1 MNKQKIEDERELNA
15 SWTEDLREP
24 EWKKIDSLPV
34 KGNYLNTANKLH
46 KFYSLD
52 TQIEELEGEG
62 ED

>member
-1 MNKQKIEDERELNA
+1 MNKQKVEDERELNA

-52 TQIEELEGEG
+52 TQIE
-62 ED
+62 